1 MLRVCRQ
8 LGLVMACLLVYLPAQ
23 SVLAA
28 KFYIYQLPDGSR
40 LVSDRPKQGK
50 GYKLISSRKTVD
62 GVGRLAASKVRFSKP
77 QNPERW
83 DNLIVELSTRHKMD
97 VALVK
102 AVIHTESFFDPNAV
116 SRAGASGLMQLM
128 PQTAAQYG
136 VRNIHDPYENVD
148 AGIKHLRY
156 LIDKYQWNLRHALAA
171 YNAGENAVQ
180 RHNGIP
186 PYKETQEYVVK
197 VLQYRDLYRRV
208 YYNF

>member
-1 MLRVCRQ
+1 MVLRASRQ
-8 LGLVMACLLVYLPAQ
+8 LSLVIACLLVYLPAQ
-23 SVLAA
+23 SVQAA
-28 KFYIYQLPDGSR
+28 KYYIYQLPDGSR

-50 GYKLISSRKTVD
+50 GYKLISSRKTVE
-62 GVGRLAASKVRFSKP
+62 GVGQIAANKVRFSKP
-77 QNPERW
+77 QNLDRW
-83 DNLIVELSTRHKMD
+83 DDMITELSSRHEMD

-102 AVIHTESFFDPNAV
+102 AVIHTESFFDPMAV

-156 LIDKYQWNLRHALAA
+156 LIDKYEWNLRHALAA
-171 YNAGENAVQ
+171 YNAGEQAVQ
-180 RHNGIP
+180 KHNGIP
-186 PYKETQEYVVK
+186 PYRETQDYVVK

-208 YYNF
+208 FY

>member
-8 LGLVMACLLVYLPAQ
+8 LGLVVACLLMYLSAQ
-23 SVLAA
+23 SAVAA
-28 KFYIYQLPDGSR
+28 KFYVYQLPDGSR
-40 LVSDRPKQGK
+40 LVSDRPKHGK
-50 GYKLISSRKTVD
+50 GYKLISSRNSVD
-62 GVGRLAASKVRFSKP
+62 GVGRLAANKVRFSKP
-77 QNPERW
+77 RNLDKW
-83 DNLIVELSTRHKMD
+83 DKIIVELSTRHRMD
-97 VALVK
+97 IALVK

-156 LIDKYQWNLRHALAA
+156 LVHKYEWNLRHALAA
-171 YNAGENAVQ
+171 YNAGEKAVHM
-180 RHNGIP
+180 HNGIP

-197 VLQYRDLYRRV
+197 VLRYRDLYRRV
-208 YYNF
+208 YY